1 MIIGFEK
8 DTKKVIWYNLVQTK
22 EEAEH
27 RLDDTTIWIEGNLP
41 VTESKEGYDVVF
53 CVNEDMQSIRVV
65 YEPISEPEPSQLDII
80 EKEVKKK
87 NTEIAKAAIDN
98 YTLELVKEG
107 VL

>member
-1 MIIGFEK
+1 MLVNF
-8 DTKKVIWYNLVQTK
+8 DNARRLIWFNLEIRK
-22 EEAEH
+22 EDATSYLSEN
-27 RLDDTTIWIEGNLP
+27 TIWIECSLP
-41 VTESKEGYDVVF
+41 ATEFREGYIAVF
-53 CVNEDMQSIRVV
+53 YVNEDMQSIRVE

-98 YTLELVKEG
+98 YILELVKEG

>member
-1 MIIGFEK
+1 MLVNF
-8 DTKKVIWYNLVQTK
+8 DNARRLIWFNLEIRK
-22 EEAEH
+22 EDATSYLSEN
-27 RLDDTTIWIEGNLP
+27 TIWIECSLP
-41 VTESKEGYDVVF
+41 ATEFREGYIAVF
-53 CVNEDMQSIRVV
+53 YVNEDMQSIRVE

>member
-1 MIIGFEK
+1 MIIGFEE

-22 EEAEH
+22 KEAEH

-41 VTESKEGYDVVF
+41 ATEPKEGYNAVF
-53 CVNEDMQSIRVV
+53 YVNEDMQSVRVV
-65 YEPISEPEPSQLDII
+65 YEPILEPEPSQLDII

-87 NTEIAKAAIDN
+87 NMDIAKEAIDN

>member
-22 EEAEH
+22 KEAEH

-41 VTESKEGYDVVF
+41 VTEFREGYIAVF
-53 CVNEDMQSIRVV
+53 YVNEDMQSIRVE